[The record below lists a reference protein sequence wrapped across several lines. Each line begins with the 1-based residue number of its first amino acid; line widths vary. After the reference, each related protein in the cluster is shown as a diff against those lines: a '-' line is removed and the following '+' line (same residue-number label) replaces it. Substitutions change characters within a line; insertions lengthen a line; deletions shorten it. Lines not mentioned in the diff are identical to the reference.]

1 MSGVIRPLAAYKKA
15 HPELYSLLSS
25 DIESTS
31 KKGQENDIYFN
42 YCMFNLEATTF
53 IKTTDIDTFFFT
65 PKGAFIN
72 KGTVSEMGRLLLYG
86 WYYDIQDWAQEI
98 GMYIY
103 KAYKKIESSG
113 EVFNDLEFKDAVKH
127 IRDNIR
133 YYYNNK
139 PELKLYIL
147 ETFFNEK
154 LQELLPEKP
163 KELKSYE
170 NTIEFILQMRKN
182 QKKNGIDY
190 WINKAEDYE
199 GYYFYLADI
208 LEEYNLE
215 FLSFEDYN
223 KEEKQ
228 GITDYWKNI
237 EKLKAD
243 YRNLYIDKVNK
254 IELT

>member
-1 MSGVIRPLAAYKKA
+1 M
-15 HPELYSLLSS
+15 
-25 DIESTS
+25 
-31 KKGQENDIYFN
+31 
-42 YCMFNLEATTF
+42 
-53 IKTTDIDTFFFT
+53 
-65 PKGAFIN
+65 
-72 KGTVSEMGRLLLYG
+72 
-86 WYYDIQDWAQEI
+86 
-98 GMYIY
+98 
-103 KAYKKIESSG
+103 
-113 EVFNDLEFKDAVKH
+113 
-127 IRDNIR
+127 
-133 YYYNNK
+133 
-139 PELKLYIL
+139 
-147 ETFFNEK
+147 
-154 LQELLPEKP
+154 LPEKP
-163 KELKSYE
+163 KELQSHE
-170 NTIEFILQMRKN
+170 EVIEFMIEIRNN

-243 YRNLYIDKVNK
+243 YRDLYIDKVNK